1 MVTDVTKIEK
11 VTKLNKLC
19 HGEERMSDVTGKI
32 VEQEMTELNKDDRA
46 FRAYLQE
53 SLSPESETYI
63 KSHGTIINWRKHG
76 KLPPTDFLEDL
87 LSVYPIGDRRFRFAL
102 RVLAVKSPHVWGPG
116 GVVWKL
122 KRAKAE

>member
-1 MVTDVTKIEK
+1 M
-11 VTKLNKLC
+11 VTKLTKRC
-19 HGEERMSDVTGKI
+19 HGEERMSDLTGKI

-76 KLPPTDFLEDL
+76 KLPPTDFLEDI
-87 LSVYPIGDRRFRFAL
+87 LSVYEFGDRRFLFAL
-102 RVLAVKSPHVWGPG
+102 KMLAVIKPHVWGFDG
-116 GVVWKL
+116 TVWRLKWKSRKL
-122 KRAKAE
+122 LKAE

>member
-1 MVTDVTKIEK
+1 MVAMS
-11 VTKLNKLC
+11 
-19 HGEERMSDVTGKI
+19 EETGKI

-46 FRAYLQE
+46 FRTYLQE

-87 LSVYPIGDRRFRFAL
+87 LSVYPSSDRRFRIAL
-102 RVLAVKSPHVWGPG
+102 RLLAAKSPHVWGAD

-122 KRAKAE
+122 KALKLSKAE